1 MAAQPT
7 PEKAVVGDKHIIVP
21 TDLPSGLG
29 GWGKAGL
36 SSSAAEPPPA
46 GDAQCVQNN
55 YVPCASLCHGHR
67 APSGPDR
74 EGEKGRG
81 GRRGMG
87 GGRGGKR
94 GRIPQCEASVP
105 ASFIDLGQPF
115 SRPAPRW
122 ETHGSPLSCGMVTLH
137 AKFR

>member
-1 MAAQPT
+1 MFRTTMCP
-7 PEKAVVGDKHIIVP
+7 V
-21 TDLPSGLG
+21 L
-29 GWGKAGL
+29 
-36 SSSAAEPPPA
+36 
-46 GDAQCVQNN
+46 
-55 YVPCASLCHGHR
+55 PCAMATGLQVGLR
-67 APSGPDR
+67 GR
-74 EGEKGRG
+74 ERKGGEEGEGWAE
-81 GRRGMG
+81 G